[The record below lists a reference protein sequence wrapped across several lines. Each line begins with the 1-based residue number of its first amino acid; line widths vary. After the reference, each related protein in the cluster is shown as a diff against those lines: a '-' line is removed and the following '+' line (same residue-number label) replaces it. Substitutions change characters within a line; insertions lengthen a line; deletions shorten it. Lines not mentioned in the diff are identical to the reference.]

1 MKLNKTFGRIA
12 TTLVATAMLASMA
25 APAYADS
32 FSGGVIDGEV
42 KVNTI
47 SFSKELIRPDYV
59 ATPNVTFTFTMTGQK
74 GGETVTDQIDVN
86 DEEYNSVETEDAYV
100 NETTPMTATGTV
112 TFGGDGAGDSVTGQ
126 DNGTTDTDQM
136 VTVTDTVNIDI
147 SGLTFTKPGV
157 YKFSLT
163 ESSSDPSNSAY
174 TLGIDDNNPYS
185 VYLFVEDRGD
195 DGIIVTGAELVKGNQ
210 PTNAAENKVDKIT
223 NYYMV
228 DPETGIV
235 PNSLTVDKTV
245 TGTMG
250 DKNAP
255 FTFTVTITATGNRTF
270 SASKGDT
277 SINVVEGEAD
287 NTYVVSTTLKDGESV
302 TINGLL
308 NGDSYVVKENEA
320 DKNGYTTMV
329 GGAANTDSQSVVFD
343 DEAADTV
350 SYTNHRD
357 AVSPTGL
364 IMDIAPYVL
373 LVVVAAAG
381 CFVFLRKRRED

>member
-1 MKLNKTFGRIA
+1 MKLNKTFGHIA
-12 TTLVATAMLASMA
+12 TTLVATAMLASLA

-42 KVNTI
+42 EVNTI

-59 ATPNVTFTFTMTGQK
+59 ATPNVTFTFTMTGQL
-74 GGETVTDQIDVN
+74 GGETVTDQADASN
-86 DEEYNSVETEDAYV
+86 EDYHSVVTEDAYV
-100 NETTPMTATGTV
+100 DGSAMIATGTV
-112 TFGGDGAGDSVTGQ
+112 TFGGDGAGDVVTDQ

-174 TLGIDDNNPYS
+174 TLGIDNDNPYS

-245 TGTMG
+245 TGAMG

-255 FTFTVTITATGNRTF
+255 FTFTVTINATGNRTF
-270 SASKGDT
+270 SASKGNTPITVDEGDT
-277 SINVVEGEAD
+277 DG
-287 NTYVVSTTLKDGESV
+287 TYVVSTTLKHGESV

-308 NGDSYVVKENEA
+308 EGDSYFVKETEA
-320 DKNGYTTMV
+320 DKNGYTTTV
-329 GGAANTDSQSVVFD
+329 DGAANDDSQPVVFD

-364 IMDIAPYVL
+364 IMDIAPYAL
-373 LVVVAAAG
+373 LVIVAAAG

>member
-12 TTLVATAMLASMA
+12 TTLVATAMLASLA
-25 APAYADS
+25 APAYANS

-42 KVNTI
+42 EVNTI

-74 GGETVTDQIDVN
+74 GGETVTDQADASN
-86 DEEYNSVETEDAYV
+86 EDYHSVVTEDAYV
-100 NETTPMTATGTV
+100 DGSAMIATGTV
-112 TFGGDGAGDSVTGQ
+112 TFGGDGAGDTVTGQ

-174 TLGIDDNNPYS
+174 TLGIDDDNPYS

-195 DGIIVTGAELVKGNQ
+195 NGIIVTGAELVKGNQ

-255 FTFTVTITATGNRTF
+255 FNFTVTITATGNRTF

-277 SINVVEGEAD
+277 SIDVVEGDAD

-308 NGDSYVVKENEA
+308 NGDSYVVKEAEA
-320 DKNGYTTMV
+320 GKDGYTTMV
-329 GGAANTDSQSVVFD
+329 AGAANADSHSVVFD

-364 IMDIAPYVL
+364 VMDIAPYAL

>member
-42 KVNTI
+42 EVNTI

-59 ATPNVTFTFTMTGQK
+59 ATPNVTFTFAMTGQK
-74 GGETVTDQIDVN
+74 GGETVTDQTNVN
-86 DEEYNSVETEDAYV
+86 DEEYNSVVTEDAYV
-100 NETTPMTATGTV
+100 NETTPMTASGTVIFGDSNDGTGT
-112 TFGGDGAGDSVTGQ
+112 TNIENAIC
-126 DNGTTDTDQM
+126 
-136 VTVTDTVNIDI
+136 VTDTVDIDI

-163 ESSSDPSNSAY
+163 EDFAASTPADFPKSAY
-174 TLGIDDNNPYS
+174 ILGISETNKYS
-185 VYLFVEDRGD
+185 VYLFVEDKGEA
-195 DGIIVTGAELVKGNQ
+195 GIIVTGAELVKGDQ
-210 PTNAAENKVDKIT
+210 PTNVTEDKVDKIT

-235 PNSLTVDKTV
+235 PNSLTVDTTV

-255 FTFTVTITATGNRTF
+255 FAFTVTINATGNRTF
-270 SASKGDT
+270 SASKGNTPITVDEGDT
-277 SINVVEGEAD
+277 DG
-287 NTYVVSTTLKDGESV
+287 TYVVSTTLKHGESV

-308 NGDSYVVKENEA
+308 DGDHYTVAETEA
-320 DKNGYTTMV
+320 NDDGYTTTV
-329 GGAANTDSQSVVFD
+329 SGDATSDSQNVEFD
-343 DEAADTV
+343 NATADSI

-364 IMDIAPYVL
+364 VMDIAPYVL